1 LPSLLPL
8 NLHRALSEFLDT
20 PLPYDDVHTLRDR
33 MWDISP
39 TLLRLD
45 AIESPSNPIATLGL
59 SHMTQSLKG
68 ASDKVNAGE
77 KLELPVK
84 NFYMTDAISRSSVTM
99 AQCSRG
105 TSFNRRS
112 PADRLES
119 SR

>member
-68 ASDKVNAGE
+68 ASDKVNAGATGQE
-77 KLELPVK
+77 LLHDGRDLEELGDDGAVQ
-84 NFYMTDAISRSSVTM
+84 SRYVL
-99 AQCSRG
+99 Q
-105 TSFNRRS
+105 S
-112 PADRLES
+112 PLS
-119 SR
+119 C